1 MWFSSTNQNV
11 RPPKNAPYLNLL
23 AKNMVAKIVLVK
35 DLVVLLVMQLSI
47 NAGVDAFEWFF

>member
-1 MWFSSTNQNV
+1 MRFSSTNQNV

-23 AKNMVAKIVLVK
+23 AKNMVAKIVLMK

-47 NAGVDAFEWFF
+47 NAGVDAFQWFL